1 MGVRRRG
8 NKVYNISI
16 YLGRDEN
23 GKKQYVFETFYGSKT
38 EAKEREA
45 ELKKELKNCKG
56 PRSAAMTVGEYL
68 KYWLNSIKNNVERNT
83 FNTYSWH
90 VDKLT
95 PLIGEYP
102 LYAVQVTD
110 LQNDLQILSDLLAH
124 KSVKGIYTTLRTAF
138 RQALAWGILATDL
151 TDGLRTPRKPR
162 MEQEVLNKG
171 ELEKLLES
179 LKGYKHHA
187 PLRLT
192 AVTGARISEILG
204 LQWKDINFK
213 KGTVTIRRAVDIIKR
228 EVKDT
233 TKTTASQRTIVLD
246 DETIAVLKTH
256 KEAQKK
262 NTVSPLIKSD
272 ALVFCTSEG
281 RVLRYGSLNKTLNLA
296 LKKAGLK
303 RITIHGLRHTVAS
316 ILIEEG
322 VPLATVAALLGHS
335 SPATTANIYIHLLQG
350 GDSVISVMENNGK

>member
-16 YLGRDEN
+16 YLGRGKN
-23 GKKQYVFETFYGSKT
+23 GKKDYYYETFYGNKT
-38 EAKEREA
+38 DAKAREA
-45 ELKKELKNCKG
+45 ELKKELKSRKG
-56 PRSAAMTVGEYL
+56 PRSATMTVEEYL
-68 KYWLNSIKNNVERNT
+68 RYWLSNIKNNVERNT
-83 FNTYSWH
+83 LNTYSWH
-90 VDKLT
+90 VDKLI

-151 TDGLRTPRKPR
+151 TAGLRTPRKPR
-162 MEQEVLNKG
+162 VEQEVLNKE
-171 ELEKLLES
+171 ELEKLLGA
-179 LKGYKHHA
+179 LKGYKHHV

-262 NTVSPLIKSD
+262 NTVSPLNKRD
-272 ALVFCTSEG
+272 ALVFCTNEG
-281 RVLRYGSLNKTLNLA
+281 RVLRYGSLSKTLKLA
-296 LKKAGLK
+296 LKKAGVK

-322 VPLATVAALLGHS
+322 VSLSTVAALLGHS
-335 SPATTANIYIHLLQG
+335 SPATTADIYVHLLQG
-350 GDSVISVMENNGK
+350 GDSVISVMENNVK